1 MVALFSREEMVL
13 CVCSYEKMKIFLVG
27 WSVFSVA
34 EVPLAVSLKT
44 LGLRDKQSG
53 WRVSTVEWLLSW
65 GEEDTGG
72 AAAGQQ
78 AQSAP
83 GCRGERC
90 SLAQSPCTRAELL
103 PGFART

>member
-1 MVALFSREEMVL
+1 M
-13 CVCSYEKMKIFLVG
+13 CSNEKYENVLVG
-27 WSVFSVA
+27 WSVFAVA
-34 EVPLAVSLKT
+34 EVLLAVSLKT

-78 AQSAP
+78 AAQSAP

-90 SLAQSPCTRAELL
+90 SLAQSPSARAELQ